1 MYPMYP
7 TIDKKIVDNKIFKQ
21 QEIIKKIYYKPNLS
35 NNAK

>member
-1 MYPMYP
+1 MYP